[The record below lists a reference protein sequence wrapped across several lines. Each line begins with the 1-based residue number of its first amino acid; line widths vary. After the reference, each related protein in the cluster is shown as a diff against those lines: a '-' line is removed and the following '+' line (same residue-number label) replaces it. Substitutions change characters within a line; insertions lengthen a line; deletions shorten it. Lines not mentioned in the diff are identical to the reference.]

1 MANNTTDKSNYRKR
15 NTPRSKKGT
24 AAQKRGRVRVAL
36 KRANPRQERGLPYQE
51 RLGKRSGIVLWRVDG
66 AYIRTN
72 IDEEFSDYGHHY
84 TYPYIPKGE
93 FWVDQN
99 TPEETEFFVRHM
111 LTEYRL
117 MEQGKSQDDARE
129 QADQV
134 EAEERRKAG
143 DVERVRGENKL
154 ADPEKVH
161 LRLLKK
167 LETPVSV
174 WIVNGRLVRSVFDQ
188 DFTEGGHEHVYEYVP
203 GNEVW
208 IDDQVTDQERPYVIL
223 HELHERNLMEKGW
236 DYDAAHADSSKL
248 EKHMRHHPEEL
259 HQALSNEGWE

>member
-1 MANNTTDKSNYRKR
+1 MPKTAKKTSKQSSKQRKDRASSRTKHSANGQG
-15 NTPRSKKGT
+15 RSRET
-24 AAQKRGRVRVAL
+24 AAQK
-36 KRANPRQERGLPYQE
+36 GLPYQK
-51 RLGKRSGIVLWRVDG
+51 RLGKRGEITVWQVDG

-84 TYPYIPKGE
+84 TYDFIPKGE
-93 FWVDQN
+93 FWIDQN
-99 TPEETEFFVRHM
+99 TPEEMQFFIRHM

-117 MEQGKSQDDARE
+117 CEKGVSQDEALE

-134 EAEERRKAG
+134 EAEMRKKAG
-143 DVERVRGENKL
+143 DVDKVKGENGL

-167 LETPVSV
+167 LETPLSV

-203 GNEVW
+203 ENELW
-208 IDDQVTDQERPYVIL
+208 IDDQITDAERPYVIL

-236 DYDAAHADSSKL
+236 DYDRAHEDSSRL
-248 EKHMRHHPEEL
+248 EKHMRKNPDEL
-259 HQALSNEGWE
+259 HEALSNEGWE